1 MELMLALGIPAI
13 VLFGLTL
20 LFKTEGLPA
29 WMDRIH
35 EISSTTWTF
44 GIIALSVMS
53 IVVYF
58 SQN

>member
-29 WMDRIH
+29 WMEGIR